1 VALTATVYRLQIQL
15 SDVDRGVYQA
25 LDLRM
30 AQHPS
35 ETARYL
41 LTRTLAY
48 ALSFEEGLAFSK
60 GGLSAVDEP
69 PLSLRDPTGRWLA
82 WIEIGM
88 PSADRLHKATKQAP
102 RVELYTTQELT
113 PLLRELESRSIHR
126 QAEIAVWQ
134 IEANF
139 VAGLEAKLQKNL
151 NFELTRSDGQLWA
164 NIDGDAIEGAIR
176 RRSLDPANPA

>member
-1 VALTATVYRLQIQL
+1 MALTATVYRLQLQL

-41 LTRTLAY
+41 LTRALAY
-48 ALSFEEGLAFSK
+48 ALSYEDGLAFSK

-69 PLSLRDPTGRWLA
+69 PLSLRDPTGAWRA
-82 WIEIGM
+82 WIEVGM
-88 PSADRLHKATKQAP
+88 PSADRLHKAAKQAP

-126 QAEIAVWQ
+126 QEEIVVWQ
-134 IEANF
+134 LGANF
-139 VAGLEAKLQKNL
+139 VAALEAKLEKNL
-151 NFELTRSDGQLWA
+151 SFELTRSDGQLWA
-164 NIDGDAIEGAIR
+164 NVGGEAIEGAIT
-176 RRSLDPANPA
+176 RRSLAP

>member
-1 VALTATVYRLQIQL
+1 MALTATVYRLQLQL

-41 LTRTLAY
+41 LTRALAY
-48 ALSFEEGLAFSK
+48 ALSFEEGLTFSK

-69 PLSLRDPTGRWLA
+69 PISLRDPTGGWLA
-82 WIEIGM
+82 WIEVGM
-88 PSADRLHKATKQAP
+88 PSADRLHKAAKLAP

-134 IEANF
+134 IAATF
-139 VAGLEAKLQKNL
+139 VAGLEAKLEKNL
-151 NFELTRSDGQLWA
+151 SFELTRSDGQLWA
-164 NIDGDAIEGAIR
+164 NVGGEAIEGSIVR
-176 RRSLDPANPA
+176 RTLAT

>member
-1 VALTATVYRLQIQL
+1 MALTATVYRLQIQL

-41 LTRTLAY
+41 LTRALAY
-48 ALSFEEGLAFSK
+48 ALSYEDGLAFSK

-69 PLSLRDPTGRWLA
+69 PLSLRDPTGAWRA
-82 WIEIGM
+82 WIEVGM
-88 PSADRLHKATKQAP
+88 PSADRLHKAAKQAP

-126 QAEIAVWQ
+126 QEEIVVWQ
-134 IEANF
+134 LGANF
-139 VAGLEAKLQKNL
+139 VAALEAKLEKNL
-151 NFELTRSDGQLWA
+151 SFELTRSDGQLWA
-164 NIDGDAIEGAIR
+164 NVGGEAIEGAIT
-176 RRSLDPANPA
+176 RRSLAP